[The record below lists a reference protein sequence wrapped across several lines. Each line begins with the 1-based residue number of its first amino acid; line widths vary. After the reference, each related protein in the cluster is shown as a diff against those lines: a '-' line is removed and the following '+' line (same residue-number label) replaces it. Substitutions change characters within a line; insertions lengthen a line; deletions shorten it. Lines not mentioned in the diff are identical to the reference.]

1 MKYCKRN
8 GFVALVSML
17 SLTAYAGDSLPLSVA
32 VSETK
37 EFIQVSGHG
46 IDTSNVIQQER
57 IIQGTNMENKKE
69 EPTLNKVTFVN
80 GVQIKNK
87 SGKH

>member
-1 MKYCKRN
+1 MLCGNSDENGNAIRDYDTAKRIRRR
-8 GFVALVSML
+8 VTL
-17 SLTAYAGDSLPLSVA
+17 
-32 VSETK
+32 
-37 EFIQVSGHG
+37 
-46 IDTSNVIQQER
+46 QQKQFK
-57 IIQGTNMENKKE
+57 ILNMENKKE

>member
-1 MKYCKRN
+1 MIII
-8 GFVALVSML
+8 LLL
-17 SLTAYAGDSLPLSVA
+17 SLYLEYVFQRLNQVNTPLD
-32 VSETK
+32 K
-37 EFIQVSGHG
+37 FI
-46 IDTSNVIQQER
+46 IKIYLK
-57 IIQGTNMENKKE
+57 NMENKKE

>member
-1 MKYCKRN
+1 M
-8 GFVALVSML
+8 S
-17 SLTAYAGDSLPLSVA
+17 
-32 VSETK
+32 
-37 EFIQVSGHG
+37 
-46 IDTSNVIQQER
+46 
-57 IIQGTNMENKKE
+57 NMENKKE

>member
-1 MKYCKRN
+1 MLCGNSDENGNAIRDYDTAKRIRRRVILQQKQ
-8 GFVALVSML
+8 FK
-17 SLTAYAGDSLPLSVA
+17 
-32 VSETK
+32 SE
-37 EFIQVSGHG
+37 
-46 IDTSNVIQQER
+46 
-57 IIQGTNMENKKE
+57 NMENKKE

>member
-1 MKYCKRN
+1 MMLRGDVDFNRQTFLYWLFIGCFFSYC
-8 GFVALVSML
+8 GLL
-17 SLTAYAGDSLPLSVA
+17 SHRSNNLLWSNSLYLQWFLLFA
-32 VSETK
+32 
-37 EFIQVSGHG
+37 EFQFM
-46 IDTSNVIQQER
+46 
-57 IIQGTNMENKKE
+57 NMENKKE

>member
-1 MKYCKRN
+1 M
-8 GFVALVSML
+8 GGIPV
-17 SLTAYAGDSLPLSVA
+17 
-32 VSETK
+32 
-37 EFIQVSGHG
+37 GHQKL
-46 IDTSNVIQQER
+46 ILLQPA
-57 IIQGTNMENKKE
+57 NMENKKE

>member
-1 MKYCKRN
+1 MVK
-8 GFVALVSML
+8 
-17 SLTAYAGDSLPLSVA
+17 
-32 VSETK
+32 
-37 EFIQVSGHG
+37 IG
-46 IDTSNVIQQER
+46 IMEVFLFW
-57 IIQGTNMENKKE
+57 NMENKKE

>member
-1 MKYCKRN
+1 M
-8 GFVALVSML
+8 GGIPV
-17 SLTAYAGDSLPLSVA
+17 
-32 VSETK
+32 
-37 EFIQVSGHG
+37 GHQKL
-46 IDTSNVIQQER
+46 ILLQLLNTV
-57 IIQGTNMENKKE
+57 NKKE

>member
-1 MKYCKRN
+1 MLCGNSDENGNAIRDYDTAKRIRRR
-8 GFVALVSML
+8 VTL
-17 SLTAYAGDSLPLSVA
+17 
-32 VSETK
+32 
-37 EFIQVSGHG
+37 
-46 IDTSNVIQQER
+46 QQK
-57 IIQGTNMENKKE
+57 QFNNMNMENKKE

>member
-1 MKYCKRN
+1 MI
-8 GFVALVSML
+8 VL
-17 SLTAYAGDSLPLSVA
+17 
-32 VSETK
+32 
-37 EFIQVSGHG
+37 FIV
-46 IDTSNVIQQER
+46 R
-57 IIQGTNMENKKE
+57 IWKNKKE

>member
-1 MKYCKRN
+1 MLCGNSDENGNAIRDYDTAKRIRRR
-8 GFVALVSML
+8 VTL
-17 SLTAYAGDSLPLSVA
+17 
-32 VSETK
+32 
-37 EFIQVSGHG
+37 
-46 IDTSNVIQQER
+46 QQK
-57 IIQGTNMENKKE
+57 QFKDYKNMENKKE

>member
-1 MKYCKRN
+1 MLCGNSDENGNAIRDYDTAKRIRRR
-8 GFVALVSML
+8 VTL
-17 SLTAYAGDSLPLSVA
+17 
-32 VSETK
+32 
-37 EFIQVSGHG
+37 
-46 IDTSNVIQQER
+46 QQK
-57 IIQGTNMENKKE
+57 QFNLLNMENKKE

>member
-1 MKYCKRN
+1 MI
-8 GFVALVSML
+8 VL
-17 SLTAYAGDSLPLSVA
+17 
-32 VSETK
+32 
-37 EFIQVSGHG
+37 FIYS
-46 IDTSNVIQQER
+46 
-57 IIQGTNMENKKE
+57 NMENKKE

>member
-1 MKYCKRN
+1 MLCGNSDENGNAIRDYDTAKR
-8 GFVALVSML
+8 
-17 SLTAYAGDSLPLSVA
+17 
-32 VSETK
+32 
-37 EFIQVSGHG
+37 IRRR
-46 IDTSNVIQQER
+46 VILQQK
-57 IIQGTNMENKKE
+57 QFKDYKNMENKKE

>member
-1 MKYCKRN
+1 MLCGNSDENGNAIRDYDTAKRIRRR
-8 GFVALVSML
+8 VTL
-17 SLTAYAGDSLPLSVA
+17 
-32 VSETK
+32 
-37 EFIQVSGHG
+37 
-46 IDTSNVIQQER
+46 QQKQFNME
-57 IIQGTNMENKKE
+57 NMENKKE